1 MMNQM
6 SLVTRTL
13 LIAATLVSGW
23 LAGGNVDR
31 ALMAMPAWQAV
42 GAVAWAEFSRHADL
56 GNGLFLYPLEAFGGA
71 LLTLAAA
78 IGVHFERYARRAVAL
93 ALDAAV
99 LFAAAGL
106 ALTIKAA
113 PIMLSIRD
121 VTDSATLQRAFEG
134 FWYWSNIRGA
144 CQVLAFAA
152 QLLALAFL
160 LPTSRRPS

>member
-1 MMNQM
+1 M
-6 SLVTRTL
+6 SLLTRSL

-31 ALMAMPAWQAV
+31 ALVAMPAWQDV
-42 GAVAWAEFSRHADL
+42 GAVAWAEFSRRADL
-56 GNGLFLYPLEAFGGA
+56 GNGRFLYPLEALGGA

-78 IGVHFERYARRAVAL
+78 ISIHFERSARRAVAL
-93 ALDAAV
+93 ALYAAV

-134 FWYWSNIRGA
+134 FWYWGNIRGA

-160 LPTSRRPS
+160 LPSGRRP